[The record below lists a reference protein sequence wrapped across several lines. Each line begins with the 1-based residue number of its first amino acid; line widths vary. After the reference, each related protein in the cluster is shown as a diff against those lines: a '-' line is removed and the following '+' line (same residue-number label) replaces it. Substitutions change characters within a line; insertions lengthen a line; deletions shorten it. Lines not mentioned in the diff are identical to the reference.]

1 MSYSTI
7 QFHPGPRI
15 ASIVLN
21 RPPLNIINLEMLD
34 ELNSA
39 WSEVED
45 LKAQVAILS
54 ASGDRA
60 FSAGADVADHVPGK
74 VETLIERFHQFILRI
89 RKSECIM
96 IAAIHGHTL
105 GGGAE
110 LAMTCDLIVA
120 ASDTRL
126 GQPEI
131 SLGCYPPVAVAY
143 LPGAIGLHKA
153 SEMVLVG
160 EPISAAEAERLGLVN
175 RVVSREN
182 LAEAVDVY
190 VDRLLE
196 KSSAVLALTKRAL
209 REGAGRHFEKALD
222 RSQELYLH
230 ELVKTDDMVE
240 GVQAFLEKRAPAWK
254 NR

>member
-1 MSYSTI
+1 MNFSTI
-7 QFHPGPRI
+7 HFYPGPRV

-21 RPPLNIINLEMLD
+21 RPPLNIINLEMLA
-34 ELNSA
+34 ELEAA

-45 LKAQVAILS
+45 LRAQVAVIS
-54 ASGDRA
+54 ATGDQA
-60 FSAGADVADHVPGK
+60 FSAGVDVADHAPGK
-74 VETLIERFHQFILRI
+74 IEITLEKFHRAILRI
-89 RKSECIM
+89 RKSDCVS

-110 LAMTCDLIVA
+110 LAMMCDLIIA
-120 ASDTRL
+120 ADDTRI

-143 LPGAIGLHKA
+143 LPGAIGFHKA

-160 EPISAAEAERLGLVN
+160 ESVSAADAERMGIIN
-175 RVVSREN
+175 RVVPRASLTET
-182 LAEAVDVY
+182 ADSY
-190 VDRLLE
+190 VEKLLT
-196 KSSAVLALTKRAL
+196 KSSAVLAVTKRAL

-222 RSQELYLH
+222 RSQELYLRD
-230 ELVKTDDMVE
+230 LAKTEDMVE
-240 GVQAFLEKRAPAWK
+240 GMNAFLEKRPAAWR